1 MQSSAT
7 FVQVADLGAAYD
19 EDARFDHEDG
29 QLEFILQHDGS
40 AFSTIRLKQ
49 FKLVRVV
56 TDMEV
61 FLTGLKSLLL
71 TEIGNAL
78 NEYRNIR
85 YAVIAHVVYEKV
97 TEPDRPPIVG
107 FLRTDLVVALGTKD
121 ILPTIWATLGKLRAR
136 HVNFMRDSSG
146 LRLKEV
152 RGVDFSTSK
161 YDPLLSGGSAYVEL
175 PDFLLNKRAIVNVQN
190 KDKRCFAYALLSAL
204 HPVQSSNRPNEYNK
218 FFDQHPEL
226 RDLHF
231 PVEIDQ
237 LRQVEEK
244 IGIAFNVFSFF
255 DDVGRGRYPVYLSK
269 LSETDAIDLLF
280 WNGHYAWIKHFS
292 RFMADTAKHNGAHFY
307 CKRCLGRF
315 TKAHVLKNHQLHC
328 ISVDDC
334 KQVLT
339 MPPEGTKIKFI
350 NVRHQQKFPF
360 TIYADF
366 ESLTVPCDQLT
377 DAEKKQQGVPKF
389 SFQKH
394 KPISVGLKL
403 VCSSPGILD
412 LPYETYTGEDVN
424 EWFLQR
430 LAVYRHWCHDYLF
443 NEQRLIMTEDDQR
456 DFEQAVKCY
465 ICRKSFA
472 SADEQ
477 NKFKNRRK
485 VRDHDHITGAYRGPA
500 HSACNLKMRTTYKIP
515 IFLHNFRNYD
525 SHLIVPAFNLLKG
538 TRLEIIG
545 QNLEK
550 YLTLTWDSNLVFKD
564 SLQFLS
570 GSLEQLVACLLK
582 SGKQNFVHLRE
593 AFATVTDEEGIEM
606 LLRKGVYPYD
616 YMGSEARLQ
625 ETCLPARQHFFSRL
639 TNKECSE
646 EDYDRAQRVWAKFS
660 CKTMQDYHDL
670 YLKTDVLLLADV
682 FESFRR
688 ATINTFGLD
697 PAYYVSAPQLSWDCM
712 LKMTQCEL
720 ELLSDPAMFK
730 IINDNLRGG
739 VSVIMKRHAVANN
752 KYMGEQYDPD
762 KPSSYI
768 FYLDA
773 NNLYG
778 WAMSEPLPCGEFV
791 WMTPEE
797 CEEVD
802 WRTLDDGDSDYG
814 YFVECDFHYP
824 DSLHDEHN
832 DYPFAPERLVVEERL
847 LSEQQLGIREQYTIS
862 HNSYAKLIPNFFDKT
877 KQLVHYRNLRFYLE
891 NGLQLTKV
899 HRAIRFKQS
908 RWLQP
913 YVQTNTELRAKS
925 KDPVET
931 RLRKDMNN
939 SIYGKTC
946 ENLTKR
952 SDIKLINSQ
961 KQCQK
966 LINKPHCRR
975 FKIFAPNLAAIE
987 LQKLKCMIN
996 KPTYVGFAVLELSKL
1011 LMYKFHYCHLRK
1023 WYPSADLLFTDT
1035 DSLVYQIYT
1044 DDLYADLAAHREHF
1058 DFSCYPNTHALFDES
1073 NKMVMGKMKDESCG
1087 DIITEFVGLRPK
1099 MYSYTVRQTAADG
1112 GGDVI
1117 NKESKR
1123 AKGIQRAALTSLA
1136 HSDYLKQLKQPVE
1149 NYVNIVRIGQKQH
1162 RVYTIS
1168 SLKRGLCAF
1177 DDKRYLL
1184 PDGVRTLAHGHYRVR
1199 EQQQQQLI
1207 QEAEEE
1213 KSEVAAAAAAAAATA
1228 ETVTSMRIVGDEGV
1242 NDFVVLSAAQ
1252 TRARSIRT
1260 QTQREALDMLSG
1272 VNLREVL
1279 EQTASNG
1286 WQPANDRCT
1295 PAVKR
1300 ARTLFDNDDKD
1311 VDDVDECLTLIHEAA
1326 TSVVFNDEY

>member
-1 MQSSAT
+1 METSVD
-7 FVQVADLGAAYD
+7 FVQVADLGTGYNEQAQ
-19 EDARFDHEDG
+19 FDHEDG
-29 QLEFILQHDGS
+29 QLEFILQHEAS
-40 AFSTIRLKQ
+40 AFATIQQKQ
-49 FKLVRVV
+49 FELVRVV

-61 FLTGLKSLLL
+61 FLTGLQSLLQ
-71 TEIGNAL
+71 TEIKLAIV
-78 NEYRNIR
+78 EHRNIR
-85 YAVIAHVVYEKV
+85 YAVVAHVVYEKV
-97 TEPDRPPIVG
+97 AEPDRAPIIG
-107 FLRTDLVVALGTKD
+107 FLRTDLVVALGNKD
-121 ILPTIWATLGKLRAR
+121 ISPTIWETLGKVRAR
-136 HVNFMRDSSG
+136 HVNFMRESSG

-152 RGVDFSTSK
+152 RGADFFSSK
-161 YDPLLSGGSAYVEL
+161 YDPFTRVGSSYVEL
-175 PDFLLNKRAIVNVQN
+175 PDFLLKKRAIVNVKN
-190 KDKRCFAYALLSAL
+190 KDARCFAYALLSAL
-204 HPVQSSNRPNEYNK
+204 HPVRNSDRPKEYDK
-218 FFDQHPEL
+218 FFNQHPEL

-231 PVEIDQ
+231 PVEIEQ

-244 IGIAFNVFSFF
+244 IGVAFNVFSFF
-255 DDVGRGRYPVYLSK
+255 DDEGRGRYPVYLSK
-269 LSETDAIDLLF
+269 LSETVAIDLLF
-280 WNGHYAWIKHFS
+280 WNGHYAHIKNFS
-292 RFMADTAKHNGAHFY
+292 RFMSDIVKHHGAHFY

-315 TKAHVLKNHQLHC
+315 TQERVLNNHQLHC
-328 ISVDDC
+328 VSVDDC

-339 MPPEGTKIKFI
+339 LPPEGTKIKFA

-377 DAEKKQQGVPKF
+377 DVEKKQQGAPKF

-403 VCSSPGILD
+403 VCSTPGILD

-424 EWFLQR
+424 EWFLER
-430 LAVYRHWCHDYLF
+430 LAVYRHWCFDHLF
-443 NEQRLIMTEDDQR
+443 NEQRLIMTECDKR
-456 DFEQAVKCY
+456 DFERATKCY
-465 ICRKSFA
+465 ICRKDFGSEE
-472 SADEQ
+472 DQ
-477 NKFKNRRK
+477 NKFKSRRK

-500 HSACNLKMRTTYKIP
+500 HSSCNLRLRTTYKIS

-525 SHLIVPAFNLLKG
+525 SHLIVPAFKLLNA

-582 SGKQNFVHLRE
+582 SGKQNFVQLRA
-593 AFATVTDEEGIEM
+593 AFATLTDEEGIEM

-616 YMGSEARLQ
+616 YMGDEARLK

-646 EDYDRAQRVWAKFS
+646 EDYGRAQRVWAKFD

-682 FESFRR
+682 FESFRQ

-739 VSVIMKRHAVANN
+739 ISVIMKRHAVANN
-752 KYMGEQYDPD
+752 KYMGEQYDPE

-768 FYLDA
+768 LYLDA

-797 CEEVD
+797 CEQVD
-802 WRTLDDGDSDYG
+802 WRTLEDDSEYG
-814 YFVECDFHYP
+814 YFIECDFHYP
-824 DSLHDEHN
+824 DALHDEHN
-832 DYPFAPERLVVEERL
+832 DYPLAPERIVVEEHL
-847 LSEQQLGIREQYTIS
+847 LSERQLGIREQYAIS
-862 HNSYAKLIPNFFDKT
+862 HTSTAKLVPNFFDKT

-899 HRAIRFKQS
+899 YRAIRFKQS

-925 KDPVET
+925 EDPVEI

-952 SDIKLINSQ
+952 SDIKLVNSRER
-961 KQCQK
+961 CQK
-966 LINKPHCRR
+966 LMNKPHCRR
-975 FKIFAPNLAAIE
+975 FKIFAPNLAAVE

-1011 LMYKFHYCHLRK
+1011 LMYKFHYSHLRT

-1058 DFSCYPNTHALFDES
+1058 DFSGYSNTHPLFNED
-1073 NKMVMGKMKDESCG
+1073 NKMVMGKMKDESG
-1087 DIITEFVGLRPK
+1087 GEIITEFVGLRPK
-1099 MYSYTVRQTAADG
+1099 MYSYTVRQTTAD
-1112 GGDVI
+1112 GDVI
-1117 NKESKR
+1117 NKEAKR
-1123 AKGIQRAALTSLA
+1123 AKGIQRAALTTLV
-1136 HSDYLKQLKQPVE
+1136 HSDYLKQLKQPAE

-1162 RVYTIS
+1162 RVYTLS

-1184 PDGVRTLAHGHYRVR
+1184 PDGVHTLAHGHYRAR
-1199 EQQQQQLI
+1199 ELQQQQQERLM
-1207 QEAEEE
+1207 QEEGEHVEAV
-1213 KSEVAAAAAAAAATA
+1213 SSTSTLLALA
-1228 ETVTSMRIVGDEGV
+1228 ETVASVQTVDEEG
-1242 NDFVVLSAAQ
+1242 NANNFVVLDAVQ
-1252 TRARSIRT
+1252 TCTRSIRT
-1260 QTQREALDMLSG
+1260 QSQRKALDMLSG

-1279 EQTASNG
+1279 EQTVSNG
-1286 WQPANDRCT
+1286 WRPANDDS
-1295 PAVKR
+1295 ASVAKR
-1300 ARTLFDNDDKD
+1300 IRTNF
-1311 VDDVDECLTLIHEAA
+1311 VDDDDDAGNDACLALIDVAA
-1326 TSVVFNDEY
+1326 TSVVFNDDY